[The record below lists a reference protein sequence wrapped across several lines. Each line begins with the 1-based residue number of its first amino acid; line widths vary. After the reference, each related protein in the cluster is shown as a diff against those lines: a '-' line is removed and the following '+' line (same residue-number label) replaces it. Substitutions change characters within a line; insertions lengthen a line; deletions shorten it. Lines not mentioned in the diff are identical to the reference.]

1 MTHKKELQD
10 FFGGLLQK
18 GATRKEIAN
27 LLGIS
32 YTVSSHIMSACYAD
46 EEKRFPHVYQ
56 RMRYVVLEKDKL
68 QHFLLYLELKRE
80 FNGKTKPEEEGGET
94 C

>member
-10 FFGGLLQK
+10 FFNGLLTK

-56 RMRYVVLEKDKL
+56 RMRYVLLEKDKL
-68 QHFLLYLELKRE
+68 QHFYLYLELKRE
-80 FNGKTKPEEEGGET
+80 FNGRAEEASET
-94 C
+94 R